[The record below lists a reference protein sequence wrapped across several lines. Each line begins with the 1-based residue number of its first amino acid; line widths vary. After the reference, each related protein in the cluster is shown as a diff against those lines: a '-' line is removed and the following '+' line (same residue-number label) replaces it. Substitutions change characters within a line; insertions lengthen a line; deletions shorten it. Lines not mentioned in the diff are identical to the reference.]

1 MMAMVPIEGSGA
13 PIQMGQIVNVG
24 LLFHGV
30 FGLVGRQDIWVG
42 FAHGTCF
49 VVGRRYEGKE
59 LIPIVKLGLH
69 G

>member
-1 MMAMVPIEGSGA
+1 
-13 PIQMGQIVNVG
+13 MGLQ
-24 LLFHGV
+24 FYGV

-42 FAHGTCF
+42 FAHGACF

-59 LIPIVKLGLH
+59 LIPIVGLGLH

>member
-1 MMAMVPIEGSGA
+1 MEL
-13 PIQMGQIVNVG
+13 IVNMG

-49 VVGRRYEGKE
+49 VVGRYEGKE
-59 LIPIVKLGLH
+59 LIPIVGLGLH